1 MKNFAKAHPSFSVL
15 SVLAIAIVAA
25 VALRD
30 YVSVYLMVQAGVVAS
45 GIFAGALV
53 IYAIIQTVSTE
64 QE

>member
-1 MKNFAKAHPSFSVL
+1 MKNFAKAHPSFVIL
-15 SVLAIAIVAA
+15 SVVAVAAIAA

-30 YVSVYLMVQAGVVAS
+30 YVSVYLMVQAGVVVS

-53 IYAIIQTVSTE
+53 IYGILQTVTAE